1 MCKYQSS
8 EFNTNEVW
16 EIIGGDWRTE
26 HLQLKAFL
34 LFFTKHVVHFWIVNE
49 SEQIRTIL
57 SLFTSFTGLPVQRLY
72 DVLKISALKFHYCF
86 GDYSCEISDILRRK
100 KNVTKDR

>member
-16 EIIGGDWRTE
+16 ETIGEDWQTE
-26 HLQLKAFL
+26 HLKLKAFLLL

-49 SEQIRTIL
+49 SDQIRTIL
-57 SLFTSFTGLPVQRLY
+57 YPFHFLHRITCTTSVRC
-72 DVLKISALKFHYCF
+72 A
-86 GDYSCEISDILRRK
+86 
-100 KNVTKDR
+100 KNLNA